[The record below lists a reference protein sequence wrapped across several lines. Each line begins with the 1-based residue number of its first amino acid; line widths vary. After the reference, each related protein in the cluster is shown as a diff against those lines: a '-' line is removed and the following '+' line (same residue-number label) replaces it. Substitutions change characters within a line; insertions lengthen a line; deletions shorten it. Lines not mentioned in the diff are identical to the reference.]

1 MTKRPLCLAAVLLIG
16 IQAALVGGLRIAKD
30 LRPSPLELAVEDRE
44 AVSLTG
50 TVSRREEKPKYQV
63 YYLTDNQVRLKEQI
77 IEESKILVYVKRDKS
92 QAFQD
97 HNIQEVNE
105 IAVGNKLDLT
115 GEVRFFQGASNPGNF
130 DEKFYYQKQG
140 IHASVWAEDVQIM
153 ESRVWHIRE
162 GLSMFRCRWK
172 ERLVSALGEYYG
184 NSMSAIL
191 LGDKSELDP
200 ELKELYQKSG
210 IGHILAISG
219 LHMSFLGTGF
229 YKLLRKFGLSFLQ
242 AGLAGI
248 LFLMLYTLM
257 IGWGVSSLRALVM
270 FLVRIGADM
279 SGRTY
284 DLPTSLAAAAA
295 VVVLWQPL
303 YLLDA
308 GFLLSFGAIL
318 GIVLVYP
325 VLDGFHAA
333 PRPLCAGLS
342 IHLMLLPVMLYYYFE
357 FPLYSLLL
365 NLLVVP
371 LMSVVLGAGLAGS
384 ALSMLWAGGGMGI
397 LQVCKGILWVYER
410 ACGMSMVLPAARIVT
425 GQPGNIWMAAYYI
438 VLLGGCMAGL
448 ASIRSRKQ
456 TEKEPWRKSQEREK
470 EQTGSIRRETCFV
483 RTIMVLL
490 PVVFC
495 LTCACS
501 HGKQGELQAVMLD
514 VGQGDGLYI
523 RTPSGRHY
531 LIDGGS
537 TDVSKVGTYRIEPFL
552 KSRGVRELDYV
563 FISHG
568 DADHING
575 VEELLENQT
584 MGIQIRTLVLP
595 DEQVLDEALLELA
608 KKAEG
613 YGTKAVTI
621 RKGQQVQ
628 DGEMTLTCLAPA
640 ADYGGEIGNA
650 SSMVLALKYQ
660 EFDML
665 FTGDVEGDGEYA
677 LTESTDLPK
686 CDILKVAHHGSK
698 NSTSNAFLEKADPAV
713 GFISAGRN
721 NRYSHPHQE
730 TLERLRQL
738 GCRLFSTQDCGAVTV
753 KTDGSKMEMEGYL
766 GTAEIPP

>member
-16 IQAALVGGLRIAKD
+16 IQAFLVGGLRIAKD
-30 LRPSPLELAVEDRE
+30 LRPSPLELAAEDRE
-44 AVSLTG
+44 AISLTG

-63 YYLTDNQVRLKEQI
+63 YYLTDNQVRLEEQI
-77 IEESKILVYVKRDKS
+77 IEESKILVYVKREES
-92 QAFQD
+92 QTFQD
-97 HNIQEVNE
+97 QNVHEVKE
-105 IAVGNKLDLT
+105 IAVGNKLYLT
-115 GEVRFFQGASNPGNF
+115 GEVRFFQEASNPGNF
-130 DEKFYYQKQG
+130 DQKFYFQKQG
-140 IHASVWAEDVQIM
+140 IHASVWAEEVQIM
-153 ESRVWHIRE
+153 DSRVWHVRE
-162 GLSMFRCRWK
+162 GLSVFRCRWK

-191 LGDKSELDP
+191 LGDKSELDS

-229 YKLLRKFGLSFLQ
+229 YKLLRKSGLSFLQ

-248 LFLMLYTLM
+248 LFLLLYTLM

-284 DLPTSLAAAAA
+284 DLPTSLAVAAA

-325 VLDGFHAA
+325 VLDGFQAA
-333 PRPLCAGLS
+333 PKALCAGLS

-371 LMSVVLGAGLAGS
+371 LMSVILGAGIAGS
-384 ALSMLWAGGGMGI
+384 ALSVLWAGGGMGI
-397 LQVCKGILWVYER
+397 LQACKGILWVYEK
-410 ACGMSMVLPAARIVT
+410 ACGLSMELPAARIVT
-425 GQPGNIWMAAYYI
+425 GQPGKMWMAAYYI

-448 ASIRSRKQ
+448 ACIRSRKQ
-456 TEKEPWRKSQEREK
+456 NEMEGRRNSQKGEKETEK
-470 EQTGSIRRETCFV
+470 IRLVAFFV
-483 RTIMVLL
+483 RIGMVVL

-495 LTCACS
+495 LICACG
-501 HGKQGELQAVMLD
+501 HGKQGELQVVMLD

-537 TDVSKVGTYRIEPFL
+537 TDVSKVGAYRIEPFL
-552 KSRGVRELDYV
+552 KSRGVCELDYV

-575 VEELLENQT
+575 VEELLENQA
-584 MGIQIRTLVLP
+584 MGIRIHTLVLP
-595 DEQVLDEALLELA
+595 EEKVLDEALLELA
-608 KKAEG
+608 IKAER

-621 RKGQQVQ
+621 QEGQQVK
-628 DGEMTLTCLAPA
+628 DGGMTLTCLAPA
-640 ADYGGEIGNA
+640 SDYGGEIGNA

-665 FTGDVEGDGEYA
+665 FTGDVEGDGEYE
-677 LTESTDLPK
+677 LTESGDLPK

-698 NSTSNAFLEKADPAV
+698 NSTSDAFLEKADPAI

-730 TLERLRQL
+730 TLERLGRF

-753 KTDGSKMEMEGYL
+753 KTDGSKMVMEGYL

>member
-1 MTKRPLCLAAVLLIG
+1 M
-16 IQAALVGGLRIAKD
+16 
-30 LRPSPLELAVEDRE
+30 
-44 AVSLTG
+44 
-50 TVSRREEKPKYQV
+50 
-63 YYLTDNQVRLKEQI
+63 
-77 IEESKILVYVKRDKS
+77 
-92 QAFQD
+92 
-97 HNIQEVNE
+97 
-105 IAVGNKLDLT
+105 
-115 GEVRFFQGASNPGNF
+115 
-130 DEKFYYQKQG
+130 
-140 IHASVWAEDVQIM
+140 
-153 ESRVWHIRE
+153 
-162 GLSMFRCRWK
+162 
-172 ERLVSALGEYYG
+172 
-184 NSMSAIL
+184 
-191 LGDKSELDP
+191 
-200 ELKELYQKSG
+200 
-210 IGHILAISG
+210 AISG

-229 YKLLRKFGLSFLQ
+229 YKLLRKSGLSFLQ

-248 LFLMLYTLM
+248 LFLLLYTLM

-308 GFLLSFGAIL
+308 GFQLSFGAIL

-333 PRPLCAGLS
+333 PRLLCAGLS

-357 FPLYSLLL
+357 IPLYSLLL

-371 LMSVVLGAGLAGS
+371 LMSVILGAGLAGS

-410 ACGMSMVLPAARIVT
+410 ACGMSMELPAARIVV
-425 GQPGNIWMAAYYI
+425 GRPGKMWITAYYI

-448 ASIRSRKQ
+448 SSIRSRKQ
-456 TEKEPWRKSQEREK
+456 NEKEPCGKSQKMEK
-470 EQTGSIRRETCFV
+470 EKTGNIRRETRFV
-483 RTIMVLL
+483 RTVIVML
-490 PVVFC
+490 PAVFC

-584 MGIQIRTLVLP
+584 MGIRIRTLVLP
-595 DEQVLDEALLELA
+595 DEQVLDEVLLELA

-628 DGEMTLTCLAPA
+628 DGGMTLTCLAPA
-640 ADYGGEIGNA
+640 EDYGGEIGNA

-660 EFDML
+660 KFDML

-677 LTESTDLPK
+677 LTESGLLQK

-698 NSTSNAFLEKADPAV
+698 NSTSDAFLEEVDPAV

-730 TLERLRQL
+730 TLERLRQP

-753 KTDGSKMEMEGYL
+753 KTDGSRMDMEGYL
-766 GTAEIPP
+766 GTVEIPP